1 MKKVVIAGGTGFIGT
16 YIANRFEES
25 GYEVLIVS
33 RSPEHISWN
42 PIELIQALE
51 GAELL
56 VNLAGKSINCRYTE
70 ENRKAILESRI
81 NTTLWLGNAVLACVN
96 PPKLWINA
104 SATGIYKSTID
115 RALTENDADYG
126 NDFLAEVVC
135 NWEKTFF
142 AFKLPLTRQIALRTS
157 VVLGRRGG
165 ALLPLVLLTRLGL
178 GGMQGDGTQMFSWI
192 HIEDYFQI
200 LLYALENQ
208 SLRDV
213 INCTSPNPV
222 SNQRFMQVLRN
233 MLGFPFGIPA
243 PELIIRISSKLIGI
257 EPELILNSVNV
268 MPKRLLEARYEFK
281 YPKVEKALK
290 DLLI

>member
-16 YIANRFEES
+16 YMARRFEES

-56 VNLAGKSINCRYTE
+56 VNLAGRSINCRYTE

-81 NTTLWLGNAVLACVN
+81 NTTLWLGNALLACVN

-104 SATGIYKSTID
+104 SATGIYKSTTD
-115 RALTENDADYG
+115 RALTEDEAEYG

-142 AFKLPLTRQIALRTS
+142 AFKLADTRQVALRTS
-157 VVLGRRGG
+157 VVLGRNGG

-178 GGMQGDGTQMFSWI
+178 GGMQGDGTQIFSWI
-192 HIEDYFQI
+192 HVEDYFQI
-200 LLYALENQ
+200 VLYVLENQ
-208 SLRDV
+208 SLHDV

-222 SNQRFMQVLRN
+222 SNQKFMQVVRN

-243 PELIIRISSKLIGI
+243 PKLIIRISSKLIGI

-268 MPKRLLEARYEFK
+268 LPKRLLEAGYEFR